1 MNAAK
6 PDVKKALRELFR
18 RARGSL
24 AALAAG
30 GAAWGL
36 LVARGLPGIAASH
49 VGGLLAAA
57 ALAFSPWRGQLE
69 RVVLATLVVF
79 HLGVASPNADD
90 PLFLPLFA
98 GYAVLLCRA
107 LLEVERFRRR
117 RSEREL
123 PAPVGWR
130 AQLGLTSA
138 VLAVALVLFAV
149 IPRPSKPVR
158 FVVGDDPPKT
168 HSPPAPPAQGAVS
181 GYDEH
186 PDLNESYNASLDSSV
201 VAEVQVFDD
210 AGKPTHPKGKLR
222 LRGRCFDSYRDGVWR
237 RTSLDTAIAAENDGQ
252 VLLSDVPHQGRSRMV
267 HEVTLFSLRTKTVL
281 SLPEAESIAAERL
294 WSDRRGNLTF
304 EQEPNGEVRYRVT
317 SWAVP
322 DHPRGI
328 DSVAIPAPPEEL
340 LVLPEGLDFLGQM
353 ARRAVGADPSPWGKA
368 KRIQEWLEAE
378 CTYDLSNAPPS
389 PGRDPV
395 VDFLYR
401 GSGFCVHFASAMALM
416 LRSVGVPARFATGF
430 VVREW
435 DDEGK
440 KFPVRN
446 WDAHAWV
453 EVPFPGYGW
462 VPFDPSPTE
471 GSTAAGM
478 ETPAPP
484 TEDSTPEEAQPSE
497 GAISRVQKALA
508 GFGGETQSRAWEG
521 VLARARRFWPFLGA
535 LALGAAFTLW
545 LRARRVAR
553 AAGGRAPLARRGAG
567 FYDEFARLAS
577 RRGVRPTAS
586 ATPLEYAERV
596 ETAFA
601 GLDASRLVRIY
612 YAARYGGRRPEADDM
627 TTVRR
632 ILADLQARRS
642 GSPGRGW
649 RE

>member
-1 MNAAK
+1 MNVAK
-6 PDVKKALRELFR
+6 TNAKRLLSEVLR

-24 AALAAG
+24 VALAAG
-30 GAAWGL
+30 AAGWGL

-79 HLGVASPNADD
+79 HLGIASSNADD

-117 RSEREL
+117 RTEREL

-149 IPRPSKPVR
+149 VPRPSKPVR
-158 FVVGDDPPKT
+158 FVVGDGPPKT
-168 HSPPAPPAQGAVS
+168 RPAPSGPGQGAVS
-181 GYDEH
+181 GLDEH
-186 PDLNESYNASLDSSV
+186 PDLNESFNASLDSSV
-201 VAEVQVFDD
+201 VAEVQILDD

-222 LRGRCFDSYRDGVWR
+222 LRGRCLDAYRDGVWT
-237 RTSLDTAIAAENDGQ
+237 RTSLDTAIAADDDGQ
-252 VLLSDVPHQGRSRMV
+252 VRLSDIPHQGRSRRV
-267 HEVTLFSLRTKTVL
+267 HDVTLFSLHTHTVL
-281 SLPEAESIAAERL
+281 SLPEAEAVVAERL
-294 WSDRRGNLTF
+294 WSDRRGNLSF
-304 EQEPNGEVRYRVT
+304 EREPNGEARYRVV

-353 ARRAVGADPSPWGKA
+353 ARRAVGNDPTPWGKA
-368 KRIQEWLEAE
+368 KRIQEMLESE

-435 DDEGK
+435 DEEGK
-440 KFPVRN
+440 KYLVRN

-471 GSTAAGM
+471 GTPTAST
-478 ETPAPP
+478 ENSAPP
-484 TEDSTPEEAQPSE
+484 TEASTPGEAPPPE
-497 GAISRVQKALA
+497 GMISRVQKALA
-508 GFGGETQSRAWEG
+508 GFGGQTQSRAWEG
-521 VLARARRFWPFLGA
+521 VLARLWRLWPFLAA
-535 LALGAAFTLW
+535 LALGAVLGGW
-545 LRARRVAR
+545 LRARRGAR
-553 AAGGRAPLARRGAG
+553 AAEGRAPRARRETG

-577 RRGVRPTAS
+577 RRGVRPPPT
-586 ATPLEYAERV
+586 ATPLEYAGRV
-596 ETAFA
+596 ETAFP
-601 GLDASRLVRIY
+601 GLDASRLGRLY
-612 YAARYGGRRPEADDM
+612 SAAR
-627 TTVRR
+627 
-632 ILADLQARRS
+632 
-642 GSPGRGW
+642 
-649 RE
+649 